1 MSVRDGSNRKQ
12 KSGDFWYK
20 TDFSVFDNNN
30 IIVGNAFFA
39 KGPKLGHLNGAD
51 VKTIKQEAWFT
62 DRDTTLT
69 GSVDFDDVIFKND
82 INVDVS

>member
-1 MSVRDGSNRKQ
+1 MGQTEN
-12 KSGDFWYK
+12 KSLAILGTK
-20 TDFSVFDNNN
+20 LNCVFDNNNNNN

-62 DRDTTLT
+62 DQDTTLI